1 MAKTKKSE
9 INEKIIRELAAL
21 LEETGLSEIEYQND
35 GLKIKVA
42 KAANVTQSLNLLDS
56 AANQL
61 QVSEVDDQIISN
73 RPDARSNSNSIV
85 SPMVGVVYLSPDPQ
99 SPPFASPGDNVAK
112 DQTILLIEAMK
123 VFNQIKSPKA
133 GTLEKIFVEDGAPV
147 EFGEQL
153 FEVS

>member
-1 MAKTKKSE
+1 MPKTKKSE

-35 GLKIKVA
+35 SLKIKVA
-42 KAANVTQSLNLLDS
+42 KAINSTPPLNLLNS
-56 AANQL
+56 ATNQL
-61 QVSEVDDQIISN
+61 PVAEVDDQITAN
-73 RPDARSNSNSIV
+73 RPDARSKSNSTV

-99 SPPFASPGDNVAK
+99 SPPFANPGDKVAK

-133 GTLEKIFVEDGAPV
+133 GILQNIFVEDGAPV

>member
-35 GLKIKVA
+35 DLKIKVA
-42 KAANVTQSLNLLDS
+42 KAANVTQSSNLSDS

-73 RPDARSNSNSIV
+73 RPGARSNSNSIV

-99 SPPFASPGDNVAK
+99 SPPFANPGDKVAK

>member
-1 MAKTKKSE
+1 MKK
-9 INEKIIRELAAL
+9 KIIRELAAL

-35 GLKIKVA
+35 SLKIKVA
-42 KAANVTQSLNLLDS
+42 KAINSTPPLNLLNS
-56 AANQL
+56 ATNRL
-61 QVSEVDDQIISN
+61 QVAEVDDQITAN
-73 RPDARSNSNSIV
+73 RPDARSKSNSIV

-99 SPPFASPGDNVAK
+99 SPPFANPGDKVAK

-133 GTLEKIFVEDGAPV
+133 GILQNIFVEDGAPV